1 MPKKE
6 LDSWLLVAD
15 KEIKSSKLFK
25 EISLFL
31 KNFRLLLYNNLL
43 TKDWFEKT
51 NHFYRIFNYFD
62 SYEELL
68 KKDHIYCMA
77 SGQKEDVSK
86 FYFYA
91 EQRLRSNSATRL
103 FMVECSVTMK
113 TKHIAFVF
121 KTESSGDKNP
131 LLYIESFISIVR
143 NRIKSIIVD

>member
-1 MPKKE
+1 MDITKLWGSTLKSALASGE
-6 LDSWLLVAD
+6 L
-15 KEIKSSKLFK
+15 
-25 EISLFL
+25 
-31 KNFRLLLYNNLL
+31 
-43 TKDWFEKT
+43 
-51 NHFYRIFNYFD
+51 
-62 SYEELL
+62 EELL

>member
-1 MPKKE
+1 MDITKLWGSTLSRALASGE
-6 LDSWLLVAD
+6 L
-15 KEIKSSKLFK
+15 
-25 EISLFL
+25 
-31 KNFRLLLYNNLL
+31 
-43 TKDWFEKT
+43 
-51 NHFYRIFNYFD
+51 
-62 SYEELL
+62 EELL

-77 SGQKEDVSK
+77 SGQKGGRLQIL
-86 FYFYA
+86 FLRRA
-91 EQRLRSNSATRL
+91 EIKSNSATRL